1 VQRRWS
7 LITRLMGWQV
17 LASLLALV
25 LVTGFIMFEKL
36 KSETGYLDER
46 MRFFAGLLVG
56 AVASERSQL
65 PGLAQRVDAF
75 QHVLDE
81 AFKSIEYESNYP
93 LLAQVFSHDGQLV
106 YSSPH
111 APKTPLLLPLRP
123 ATLQAKTVVFSDGQV
138 AGDPYRLLQ
147 VTSRDGDSTLVMAE
161 SVAARRAVI
170 WPLLAGLA
178 LKQFV
183 ALLLCL
189 GALWWATRS
198 MLRPLAQLT
207 IQMTQRQPGTLT
219 PFDVRAPDPEVALLV
234 DSLNR
239 LMRAE
244 AQRRDM
250 ERGFLADAAHELR
263 TPLALLA
270 AQAHLVL
277 NAQDE
282 QARTAAAQA
291 LRQGLARASHTL
303 TQLLT
308 VARVDATASPTTH
321 ETVDTQPAPSPSP
334 SPYAS
339 KALINL
345 SELVAERV
353 AHFTAVARAK
363 WIDLELQG
371 ADDEQVWANAPG
383 LITILDNLLDNAV
396 RYTPNNG
403 NVVVSLRNL
412 SDGTEVVV
420 QDDGPGIPVE
430 HHVRVFE
437 RFFRMPGNLA
447 PGTGLGL
454 AIAQAIAHAQGA
466 TLALGPGLNGNG
478 LGVTLRLT
486 LHSPPKRVVVA
497 E

>member
-1 VQRRWS
+1 
-7 LITRLMGWQV
+7 MGWQV

-36 KSETGYLDER
+36 KSETGFLDER
-46 MRFFAGLLVG
+46 MRFFASLLV
-56 AVASERSQL
+56 VAAGSERSHV

-81 AFKSIEYESNYP
+81 AFKRIEYESNYP
-93 LLAQVFSHDGQLV
+93 LLAQVFSHDGQLI
-106 YSSPH
+106 YSSPL
-111 APKTPLLLPLRP
+111 APKTPMLLQRAFRVP
-123 ATLQAKTVVFSDGQV
+123 AKTAVFSDGQV

-147 VTSRDGDSTLVMAE
+147 VTSRDGDTTLVMAE

-207 IQMTQRQPGTLT
+207 MQMTQRQPGALT

-234 DSLNR
+234 YSLNR

-263 TPLALLA
+263 TPLAMLA

-277 NAQDE
+277 NAIDE
-282 QARTAAAQA
+282 PTRAKASQA
-291 LRQGLARASHTL
+291 LHLGITRVSHTL

-308 VARVDATASPTTH
+308 VARIDATAST
-321 ETVDTQPAPSPSP
+321 EEDPAPTS
-334 SPYAS
+334 YAN
-339 KALINL
+339 KEHINL

-353 AHFTAVARAK
+353 AHFAIAARAK
-363 WIDLELQG
+363 SIELELQ
-371 ADDEQVWANAPG
+371 APEIQQVWANSAG
-383 LITILDNLLDNAV
+383 LITILDNLIDNAV
-396 RYTPNNG
+396 RYTPAHG
-403 NVVVSLRNL
+403 
-412 SDGTEVVV
+412 EVKVTLTTTNRCTRLVV
-420 QDDGPGIPVE
+420 QDNGPGIAPE
-430 HHVRVFE
+430 HRQRVFE
-437 RFFRMPGNLA
+437 RFYRVPGNLS
-447 PGTGLGL
+447 PGSGLGL
-454 AIAQAIAHAQGA
+454 AIAQAVAAAQGA
-466 TLALGPGLNGNG
+466 SLSLGPGLNSAG
-478 LGVTLRLT
+478 LGMTLT
-486 LHSPPKRVVVA
+486 LTAPRPPLARSR
-497 E
+497 